1 MSKIYTL
8 LAAALIA
15 VLPLSAR
22 TVADPELNAK
32 QETKEYKFNNFTG
45 IDASWI
51 YQVELVQAP
60 RHAVRVDAPD
70 YLMPFVNVDVRGGI
84 LVLSVGDLPR
94 DVRRRVENGSRNQVR
109 VYVSMPDLTV
119 LRMSGAAKLT
129 AKGDFSSRKNF
140 EMRLSGATTV
150 QGLSIKASDA
160 DIDASGAAK
169 FDLEGKFDK
178 MNVRGS
184 GSLNAIIAA
193 DIKTTDLGLS
203 GATKLSLKGKLGD
216 VTLRG
221 SGAAN
226 TELIGSIEELSAECS
241 GAAKLSANEAPARR
255 VKILFSGAANGM
267 VEVRDELSVTL
278 SGASKLNYHPGPALR
293 IKNQSVS
300 RASTLASY

>member
-22 TVADPELNAK
+22 TVANPELNAK

>member
-241 GAAKLSANEAPARR
+241 GAA
-255 VKILFSGAANGM
+255 NGM

>member
-22 TVADPELNAK
+22 TVANPELNAK

-184 GSLNAIIAA
+184 GSLNAIIVA

-203 GATKLSLKGKLGD
+203 GATKLFLKGKLGD